1 MVSAS
6 TFPLCPPLCTPQP
19 PAVNHFPPFR
29 ATFFGFFLLVV
40 THLPPKTQNS
50 RKTSRNPQVGYQN
63 APIPTGAHRHPHRSR
78 IFTRATPH
86 PGPHVRVR
94 RDVDPRRFSNLGSN
108 HCSWRGITGTF
119 IGTKFNRTPTIH
131 QEVCDVSTNRR
142 SWPSSSLTPTRTHRS
157 RRCCAR
163 WC

>member
-6 TFPLCPPLCTPQP
+6 TFPLCPPLWTPQP

-40 THLPPKTQNS
+40 AHLPPKIQNS
-50 RKTSRNPQVGYQN
+50 RKTSRNPQVGHQN
-63 APIPTGAHRHPHRSR
+63 APIPTGAHRHPQRTR

-86 PGPHVRVR
+86 PGPRVRVR
-94 RDVDPRRFSNLGSN
+94 HGVDSRHFSNLGSN
-108 HCSWRGITGTF
+108 HCSCRDITRTRFSHTGIVD
-119 IGTKFNRTPTIH
+119 
-131 QEVCDVSTNRR
+131 QEVFDVSTNRR
-142 SWPSSSLTPTRTHRS
+142 SRPSSSLTPTRTHRS

>member
-6 TFPLCPPLCTPQP
+6 TFPLCPPLCTPRP

-40 THLPPKTQNS
+40 AHLPPKTQNS
-50 RKTSRNPQVGYQN
+50 RKTSKNPQVGHQN

-78 IFTRATPH
+78 GFTRATPH
-86 PGPHVRVR
+86 PGPRVRVR
-94 RDVDPRRFSNLGSN
+94 HDVDPRHFSNLGSN
-108 HCSWRGITGTF
+108 HCSCRRITGTF
-119 IGTKFNRTPTIH
+119 IGTKSNDTCTIH
-131 QEVCDVSTNRR
+131 QEVFDVPTNRR
-142 SWPSSSLTPTRTHRS
+142 SRPSSSLTPTRTHRS